1 MNRRKKIFFLLALL
15 TAILVPSSA
24 AGDESDDPGHYDP
37 SGQLFESPDLRNGH
51 EPTLYEKYSD
61 NAWNFDYKG
70 HNMLDLKNNLID
82 GLLNGGASFFG
93 GLNRTVVNASINLY
107 TTVSAFDMT
116 PISEKIEVVLSSA
129 GGSILGWLLPS
140 ALALGGIGALAG
152 LARGTGDGLGQIG
165 AVAACAIFAISI
177 VKVPDAWT
185 EATNAPRELGTSMT
199 SAATSAAV
207 KDLHTPFDG
216 PKATFGSNE
225 KINSQRRTADA
236 IWRTYVAS
244 PWCLGEFGSYK
255 ACKAWGEELLKRN
268 FEDRSNYIMNTIN
281 DKGGDDAKEWIIGHE
296 GGARL
301 TIAFFSLVASLIFC
315 GVIIF
320 LSGLIMLFMV
330 LIVLMLIVGVAILML
345 GCIPGR
351 PRQWA
356 IDWFWKLV
364 SFTVVSF
371 IVGLVLMAT
380 ILIAMI
386 TMSLTGTYGWGVCV
400 AFSIL
405 ASISAIV
412 LFGHLQSIFGAGSS
426 GFMRAVG
433 SVAGIVQLSRIR
445 RRSGRRRDHSK
456 DEPAHHDGKP
466 DDDPKESLGSRRRG
480 TSPNSPRPRA
490 NSPAP
495 SRGSRGPGGGRP
507 SGAPGGSPTVAPPP
521 VHDKPNDNTAGKT
534 RTPQLRP
541 VPRSGHRQP
550 IPAGANRYAIPDGQE
565 APPPKALP
573 RSIDNPAFSYDA
585 YPNRRIPAASSTRAN
600 QPRRKPSKPIPSAP
614 HILDKK
620 TRRNKPKKGRHSS

>member
-1 MNRRKKIFFLLALL
+1 MNRRKLFFLLALL
-15 TAILVPSSA
+15 TAVLLPSSA
-24 AGDESDDPGHYDP
+24 AADESDDPGHYDP

-61 NAWNFDYKG
+61 SSWNYDYKG
-70 HNMLDLKNNLID
+70 HGMLDLKNNLID
-82 GLLNGGASFFG
+82 GLLNGGASFFN
-93 GLNRTVVNASINLY
+93 GLNRTVVNASIDLY
-107 TTVSAFDMT
+107 TTVSSFDMT
-116 PISEKIEVVLSSA
+116 PISEKIEVVLSAA
-129 GGSILGWLLPS
+129 GGSVLGWLLPS

-152 LARGTGDGLGQIG
+152 LARGTGEGLGQIG

-216 PKATFGSNE
+216 PKPTFGSNE
-225 KINSQRRTADA
+225 KVNAQRRTADA

-268 FEDRSNYIMNTIN
+268 FEDRSGYIMNTIN
-281 DKGGDDAKEWIIGHE
+281 DKGGEEAKEWIIGHE

-301 TIAFFSLVASLIFC
+301 TIAFFSLLASLIFC

-320 LSGLIMLFMV
+320 LSGLIMLFMI
-330 LIVLMLIVGVAILML
+330 LTVLMLIVGVVILML

-356 IDWFWKLV
+356 VDWFWKLV
-364 SFTVVSF
+364 SFTLVSF

-426 GFMRAVG
+426 GFMKAIG
-433 SVAGIVQLSRIR
+433 SVAGITQLSRIR
-445 RRSGRRRDHSK
+445 RRSGRRRNHGK

-466 DDDPKESLGSRRRG
+466 DDDPKESLGSRRRT
-480 TSPNSPRPRA
+480 TSPNNPRPRA

-495 SRGSRGPGGGRP
+495 SRGPRGGRP
-507 SGAPGGSPTVAPPP
+507 SGAQAPAGPGGSPNAAPHA
-521 VHDKPNDNTAGKT
+521 HDKPNENTAKT

-541 VPRSGHRQP
+541 VPRAGHRQP
-550 IPAGANRYAIPDGQE
+550 IPAGASRYAIPDGQE
-565 APPPKALP
+565 APPPKPLP
-573 RSIDNPAFSYDA
+573 RFIDNFGYDA
-585 YPNRRIPAASSTRAN
+585 YPNRRLPTASSTRAN

-620 TRRNKPKKGRHSS
+620 TSRNKPNRKGRHSS